1 MRIDVQI
8 YEHKPVLSAFV
19 MRSTKGVLATRII
32 ELTPQGL
39 YVLCQCEKTPCP
51 VHGYYYRPAP
61 LSQIDEQ
68 IGQMLLNLQKEYLVP
83 DRKVHYYAVDG
94 KGEIR
99 ELRTLALPAPW
110 HDPVRL
116 LEATQGFARL

>member
-1 MRIDVQI
+1 MRINVQI

-39 YVLCQCEKTPCP
+39 YVLCQCEKTSCP
-51 VHGYYYRPAP
+51 VNGYYYRPAP

-68 IGQMLLNLQKEYLVP
+68 IGRMLLNLQKEYLVP
-83 DRKVHYYAVDG
+83 DRKVHYYAIDS
-94 KGEIR
+94 KEEIR

-110 HDPVRL
+110 HDSVRL